1 MTGLRYGRLAARRPV
16 GLADLDAYLVSPLP
30 PPPPSVPAPTAA
42 WGMLGNGPDPSLTVG
57 GGRPLG
63 DCTIAGVV
71 HLRMAVAGRVGATE
85 VFPDS
90 NSVADTY
97 LRLAHGRDTGLVEAD
112 VLHTWHVAG
121 LFADRCV
128 GYAPLDWRDATVLRQ
143 AVAVFGGVYLGVSMP
158 SSAEAQFAAG
168 EPWTLTGDR
177 RVVGGHCVVAVGYD
191 ADWLLVVSWGVTQ
204 RVAWD
209 WLAAFGEEG
218 WAVVCSEEP
227 AVDLDVLRADLARI

>member
-71 HLRMAVAGRVGATE
+71 HLRMAVACRVGDVE
-85 VFPDS
+85 VFPDAD
-90 NSVADTY
+90 SVAETY
-97 LRLAHGRDTGLVEAD
+97 LQLAHGRDTGLVEAD
-112 VLHTWHVAG
+112 VLHTWHTTG
-121 LFADRCV
+121 LFADRSL
-128 GYAPLDWRDATVLRQ
+128 GYAPLNWRDPTALRQ
-143 AVAVFGGVYLGVSMP
+143 GIAVFGGVYLGVAMP
-158 SSAEAQFAAG
+158 VSAQAQFAAG
-168 EPWTLTGDR
+168 EPWTVGGDR
-177 RVVGGHCVVAVGYD
+177 RIVGGHCVVAVGYD
-191 ADWLLVVSWGVTQ
+191 PDWLFVATWGTVQ
-204 RVAWD
+204 RVAWG
-209 WLAAFGEEG
+209 WLAAYGEEG

-227 AVDLDVLRADLARI
+227 AVDVNVLQADLACI